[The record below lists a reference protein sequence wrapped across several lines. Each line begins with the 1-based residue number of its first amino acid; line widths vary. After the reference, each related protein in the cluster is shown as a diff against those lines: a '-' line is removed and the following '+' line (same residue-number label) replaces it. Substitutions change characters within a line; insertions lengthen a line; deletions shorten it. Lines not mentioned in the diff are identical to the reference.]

1 MTASRGTAPAG
12 ISLQYRPV
20 RSFGRGT
27 PYFGR
32 FHALVAV
39 HRVAGMTA
47 ADPLDC
53 PPDDG
58 TTSARPGHRPWS
70 PWHVAVPVMVVL
82 TALMVW
88 AVLSQRA
95 AAPGMLGANQL
106 LVLDSAVALAA
117 LALVPLLWSRRPV
130 TVVLTLTV
138 LAAISPV
145 ATPAATAG
153 TLQVAR
159 WFPLRTAVLV
169 ASAGFCAHAVQ
180 ALWRPPAL
188 PLGWWLLCDV
198 AVHAALLGWGAFGQA
213 RAQVLRDLRE
223 RARRAE
229 TDRGRALTE
238 ARAAERNRIAAEMHD
253 ALGHRLSLLAA
264 TAGAVEF
271 RPDAPPEQLAAAAGR
286 IRSGAAEALE
296 DLRQLVRLLRDGS
309 DRLAP
314 PPALA
319 DIRGLVDAAR
329 SVGTAVT
336 VDLPHVSTGE
346 GPPPAVATAAYRVVQ
361 EGLTNARRHAP
372 GAAVRVTVAARAGEV
387 RITVADDGPPHPASS
402 APGTGLV
409 GLRERVELL
418 GGTIDAGRSPAGFT
432 LDVRI
437 PWR

>member
-1 MTASRGTAPAG
+1 
-12 ISLQYRPV
+12 
-20 RSFGRGT
+20 
-27 PYFGR
+27 
-32 FHALVAV
+32 
-39 HRVAGMTA
+39 
-47 ADPLDC
+47 
-53 PPDDG
+53 
-58 TTSARPGHRPWS
+58 
-70 PWHVAVPVMVVL
+70 MVVL
-82 TALMVW
+82 TAVMVW
-88 AVLSQRA
+88 AVLAQRSA
-95 AAPGMLGANQL
+95 VPGLLGPDQL
-106 LVLDSAVALAA
+106 TVLDSVVAVIA
-117 LALVPLLWSRRPV
+117 LALVPFLWSRHPV
-130 TVVLTLTV
+130 AVVLGLTV
-138 LAAISPV
+138 LAAVSPV

-169 ASAGFCAHAVQ
+169 AVAGVGAHAVQ
-180 ALWRPPAL
+180 ALWRPAAL
-188 PLGWWLLCDV
+188 PWGWWLLCDV
-198 AVHAALLGWGAFGQA
+198 AVHAALLGWGAFWQA

-229 TDRGRALTE
+229 TDRGKALTE

-286 IRSGAAEALE
+286 VRTGAADALE

-314 PPALA
+314 PPTLA

-329 SVGTAVT
+329 SVGTSIDL
-336 VDLPHVSTGE
+336 DLPDGPADD

-372 GAAVRVTVAARAGEV
+372 GAAVRVAVTTRADEV
-387 RITVADDGPPHPASS
+387 VVTVADDGPARPESGT
-402 APGTGLV
+402 PGTGLV

-418 GGTIDAGRSPAGFT
+418 GGTLDASRSPTGF
-432 LDVRI
+432 LLGARI

>member
-1 MTASRGTAPAG
+1 
-12 ISLQYRPV
+12 
-20 RSFGRGT
+20 
-27 PYFGR
+27 
-32 FHALVAV
+32 
-39 HRVAGMTA
+39 
-47 ADPLDC
+47 
-53 PPDDG
+53 
-58 TTSARPGHRPWS
+58 
-70 PWHVAVPVMVVL
+70 MVVL
-82 TALMVW
+82 AALMVW
-88 AVLSQRA
+88 AVLAQRSA
-95 AAPGMLGANQL
+95 VSGLLGPDQL
-106 LVLDSAVALAA
+106 TVLDSAVAVIA
-117 LALVPLLWSRRPV
+117 LALVPFLWSRHPV
-130 TVVLTLTV
+130 AVVLGLTV
-138 LAAISPV
+138 LAAVSPV

-169 ASAGFCAHAVQ
+169 AVAGVAAHAVQ
-180 ALWRPPAL
+180 ALWRPTAL
-188 PLGWWLLCDV
+188 PWGWWLLCDV
-198 AVHAALLGWGAFGQA
+198 AVHAALLGWGAFWQA

-271 RPDAPPEQLAAAAGR
+271 RPDAPSEQLAAAAGR
-286 IRSGAAEALE
+286 IRTGAADALE

-314 PPALA
+314 PPTLA

-329 SVGTAVT
+329 SVGTAVDLDL
-336 VDLPHVSTGE
+336 DLPD
-346 GPPPAVATAAYRVVQ
+346 GPDGDGAPPAVATAAYRVVQ

-372 GAAVRVTVAARAGEV
+372 GAAVRVAVTTRVDEV
-387 RITVADDGPPHPASS
+387 LVTVADDGPARPESGT
-402 APGTGLV
+402 PGTGLV

-418 GGTIDAGRSPAGFT
+418 GGTLDAGRSPTGFL

>member
-1 MTASRGTAPAG
+1 MTGADSRDHSPDGDAQAG
-12 ISLQYRPV
+12 RL
-20 RSFGRGT
+20 GR
-27 PYFGR
+27 
-32 FHALVAV
+32 
-39 HRVAGMTA
+39 
-47 ADPLDC
+47 C
-53 PPDDG
+53 P
-58 TTSARPGHRPWS
+58 RS
-70 PWHVAVPVMVVL
+70 PWRLAVPAVLVL
-82 TALMVW
+82 TAVMVW
-88 AVLSQRA
+88 AVLTQRPA
-95 AAPGMLGANQL
+95 VPGFLGAGQL
-106 LVLDSAVALAA
+106 TVLDSAVAVTA
-117 LALVPLLWSRRPV
+117 LALVPCLWSRHPV
-130 TVVLTLTV
+130 AVVLGLTV
-138 LAAISPV
+138 LAAVSPV

-169 ASAGFCAHAVQ
+169 AFAGVGAHAVQ
-180 ALWRPPAL
+180 ALWRPPSL

-198 AVHAALLGWGAFGQA
+198 AVHAALLGWGAFWQA

-229 TDRGRALTE
+229 TDRDRALAE
-238 ARAAERNRIAAEMHD
+238 ARAAERTRIAAEMHD

-271 RPDAPPEQLAAAAGR
+271 RPDAPPGQLAAAAGQ
-286 IRSGAAEALE
+286 IRTGAADALE

-314 PPALA
+314 PPTLA

-329 SVGTAVT
+329 SVGTAVDL
-336 VDLPHVSTGE
+336 DLPDGPVGD
-346 GPPPAVATAAYRVVQ
+346 GPPSAVATAAYRVVQ
-361 EGLTNARRHAP
+361 EGLTNARRHAS
-372 GAAVRVTVAARAGEV
+372 GAAVRVGVTARTGEV
-387 RITVADDGPPHPASS
+387 LVTVADDGPARPENG

-418 GGTIDAGRSPAGFT
+418 GGTLDAAGSPAGFT